1 MYHHLIVCH
10 LEAILEANKPHGL
23 NSLASDQSLEAA
35 HGMVKEIA
43 RPLGLPGNQ
52 DHGPEGT
59 KHEHWEENTRRT
71 LARFNQA
78 TYRRQ
83 DFKDLH
89 QVNNKPQLPLDET
102 LITVFNA
109 Q

>member
-1 MYHHLIVCH
+1 MVWV
-10 LEAILEANKPHGL
+10 AGL
-23 NSLASDQSLEAA
+23 NLPRSWGPLWDSLEAA